1 MIVFFCPHLQRASN
15 KAEAEAEAY
24 TEVVGRLGP
33 KKVRIGSRPE
43 NEVVA
48 IINLLASE
56 LVSYY

>member
-15 KAEAEAEAY
+15 KAEAEAY

-56 LVSYY
+56 VVSYY